1 MQVNHKGDC
10 AIKIHLLKLIL
21 KMSIKLIQELDNH
34 LASWKTKLINVVT
47 DILKKWQSGY
57 SELQACRLNMQ
68 NFLSERTI

>member
-10 AIKIHLLKLIL
+10 AITIHLLKLIL

-47 DILKKWQSGY
+47 DILKKQSGY
-57 SELQACRLNMQ
+57 SELHACRLNMQ
-68 NFLSERTI
+68 NFLSERTL